1 MWTDRLTAHMPHRYM
16 NGAGTNPDLVVFA
29 HAAAQVKKA
38 MDVTL
43 KLGGENYVF
52 WGCVSGCGLASQRSH
67 AHAHA
72 LYLTVGG
79 KATRACLTLVGFV
92 WDDDSLRNVRVSRL
106 WCAGTDAKMELENM
120 AEFLRMA
127 VNYKKEC
134 VFVLGVRAR

>member
-1 MWTDRLTAHMPHRYM
+1 MPHRYM

-52 WGCVSGCGLASQRSH
+52 WGYVRGRGLASQQSH

-106 WCAGTDAKMELENM
+106 WCVSHACG
-120 AEFLRMA
+120 
-127 VNYKKEC
+127 
-134 VFVLGVRAR
+134 VLAQMRKWNWRTWLSFCAWLSTTSRSASTSLV